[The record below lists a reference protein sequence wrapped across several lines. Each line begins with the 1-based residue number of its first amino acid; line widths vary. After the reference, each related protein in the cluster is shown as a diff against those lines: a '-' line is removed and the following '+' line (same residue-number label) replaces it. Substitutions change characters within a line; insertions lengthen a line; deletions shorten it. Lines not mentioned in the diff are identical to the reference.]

1 MLNKKSGFLI
11 IVVVVIFS
19 FFFSCGKTTVLTA
32 PNLEN
37 TNLKNKEIDKERIS
51 NESTKEEILKTE
63 EKKENLIVD
72 VDSVKLTPSQEKDI
86 SSKIKNEIQ
95 KKKYDFPIVINDPV
109 RKYIEAYTTIK
120 RKEIQNAL
128 LRSGKYL
135 SMIKKV
141 FKEYGLPED
150 LAYLPII
157 ESGFK
162 LKAVSRARAKGM
174 WQFMKGTGKKFGL
187 KINFWVDER
196 YDPLKSTV
204 AAAKY
209 LKFLYQKYNDWYLA
223 LSAYNAGE
231 GKISRA
237 IRKKRTRDYWKLRRT
252 RYLRRETKGYVPAF
266 IAALLI
272 AKDPEDYG
280 FSPIIEKPV
289 EYKIVEIPS
298 PVDLRVV
305 SRIAGV
311 DYSTIKRYNPELIR
325 GITPSYMRFYPL
337 KVPPDLEQEKL
348 SALSNLPVSSRI
360 YSFIHTVRRGESLYY
375 LARKYGTS
383 VHAIKSINRLRSNLI
398 KPGMKLIIPKL
409 KVRRITYRKVKPD
422 LKKIRSK
429 NYKLH
434 RVSKGETLYRISKIY
449 NVDVRKLKRW
459 NKLRSNIIH
468 PGDLLI
474 IYIN

>member
-1 MLNKKSGFLI
+1 MLNKKNNFLI
-11 IVVVVIFS
+11 IFVILLFLY
-19 FFFSCGKTTVLTA
+19 SCSKTTISTT

-37 TNLKNKEIDKERIS
+37 SDIKNKETAEEQIT
-51 NESTKEEILKTE
+51 NENTKEEVLKTE
-63 EKKENLIVD
+63 KKKENLIVD
-72 VDSVKLTPSQEKDI
+72 VDNVKLTPSQEKNI

-128 LRSGKYL
+128 SRAGKYL
-135 SMIKKV
+135 PMIKKV
-141 FKEYGLPED
+141 FREYGLPED

-162 LKAVSRARAKGM
+162 LKAVSRARAKGI

-196 YDPLKSTV
+196 YDPEKSTI

-209 LKFLYQKYNDWYLA
+209 LKFLYQKYNDWHLV

-237 IRKKRTRDYWKLRRT
+237 IRKKRTTDYWELRKS

-280 FSPIIEKPV
+280 FSPVIEEPIKY
-289 EYKIVEIPS
+289 EIVEIPS

-305 SRIAGV
+305 SRISGI
-311 DYSTIKRYNPELIR
+311 DYSTIKEYNPELIR
-325 GITPSYMRFYPL
+325 GITPSYTNYYPL
-337 KVPPDLEQEKL
+337 KVPIGIEQEKL

-409 KVRRITYRKVKPD
+409 KVRRITYKKIKPD
-422 LKKIRSK
+422 LNKIRSK

-434 RVSKGETLYRISKIY
+434 RVSKGETLYRISKTY
-449 NVDVRKLKRW
+449 NVDVSKLKRW
-459 NKLRSNIIH
+459 NNLRSNIIH